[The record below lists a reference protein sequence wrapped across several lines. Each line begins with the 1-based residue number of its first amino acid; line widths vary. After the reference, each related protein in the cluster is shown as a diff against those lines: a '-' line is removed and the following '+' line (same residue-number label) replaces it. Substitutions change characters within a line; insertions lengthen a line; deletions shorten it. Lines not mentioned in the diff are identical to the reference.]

1 MQENFVRVSENVG
14 EKKNSR
20 ASFSLAK
27 PLLWVLIVSSIALNF
42 VFYFMWNTQMQKNL
56 DNEKL
61 FMDLKSQLT
70 LLSETDA
77 GQKDQFREI
86 VVKLNK
92 ALEPQTM
99 QLSEDEARSQAQN
112 IENEAQF
119 KALESMEAKIEAEN
133 MGLMEQPKQQR
144 EQAGVG

>member
-1 MQENFVRVSENVG
+1 MDDNFVRVSENVG

-99 QLSEDEARSQAQN
+99 QLSEDEARSQAQK
-112 IENEAQF
+112 IENKVKF
-119 KALESMEAKIEAEN
+119 KALESMEAKIEAEDK
-133 MGLMEQPKQQR
+133 GLMEQPKQ
-144 EQAGVG
+144 